1 MLVTVEGRLVRE
13 TRFVPMDVLRWQRI
27 EVNLSA
33 ATTLDEALL
42 AIGSAFESA
51 LSDAGGRPLAVRL
64 ALTGATSAHGEL
76 IASSEAVEAECDA
89 LALTAPG
96 EIWIERIQIDTQP
109 SLARPADGEDGAL
122 STLIGATASDAA
134 ETADFRRSVE
144 PRLQKAPVEI
154 RREAGLDPLTDE
166 RFASIV
172 ADADA
177 LLRHRLS
184 FKAKR

>member
-1 MLVTVEGRLVRE
+1 M
-13 TRFVPMDVLRWQRI
+13 
-27 EVNLSA
+27 
-33 ATTLDEALL
+33 ALT
-42 AIGSAFESA
+42 
-51 LSDAGGRPLAVRL
+51 DAGGRPLAVRL
-64 ALTGATSAHGEL
+64 ALSGATPAHGEL
-76 IASSEAVEAECDA
+76 IANSEALEAECDA

-109 SLARPADGEDGAL
+109 GIAHRTDGEDGAL
-122 STLIGATASDAA
+122 STLIGTIAANGA

-144 PRLQKAPVEI
+144 PGLQKAPVEI

-184 FKAKR
+184 SKGKRS